1 MHSEHD
7 GDTEANDSHRLSG
20 FTLIELLIVVAVLGI
35 IAAVVVFA
43 LSGTSASAAVAA
55 CNADAKT
62 VQTASAAYAAQ
73 NGSDPTQQSQLV
85 GPYLRSWPSS
95 TYYIISLSGTGDVL
109 VTAPASGSPVSYSAT
124 ACNNAGTT
132 PSTTTTTSAG
142 GATTTTV
149 APTTTTTTSASNGV
163 TASPTSSNSG
173 GYSGQD
179 IVNLTNSSS
188 LTALT
193 VTINVA
199 VTSGLSYNSQFNSL
213 PGGVGTQ
220 TNSSGGGYVT
230 STYTLNSGQTIPAH
244 YSNGEVAIQWQ
255 ASGAT
260 RVSTGDTWT
269 VTSTSGGIVSTLHG
283 TF

>member
-1 MHSEHD
+1 MNSEQG
-7 GDTEANDSHRLSG
+7 GDEVETNGSRGLSG
-20 FTLIELLIVVAVLGI
+20 FTLVELLIVVAVLGI
-35 IAAVVVFA
+35 IAAVVIFS
-43 LSGTSASAAVAA
+43 LSGTNASATVAA

-62 VQTASAAYAAQ
+62 VQTAAAAYSAQ
-73 NGSDPTQQSQLV
+73 NGTAATQQSQLV
-85 GPYLRSWPSS
+85 GTYLRSWPNSS
-95 TYYIISLSGTGDVL
+95 SYTITLSGTGDVL
-109 VTAPASGSPVSYSAT
+109 VTAPTSGSPVSYSAT
-124 ACNNAGTT
+124 ACNGAGSTA
-132 PSTTTTTSAG
+132 STTTTTAG

-149 APTTTTTTSASNGV
+149 APTTTTTTTASNGV

-188 LTALT
+188 ITALT

-260 RVSTGDTWT
+260 RLTSGDTWT
-269 VTSTSGGIVSTLHG
+269 VTSTSGGIVSTLSG